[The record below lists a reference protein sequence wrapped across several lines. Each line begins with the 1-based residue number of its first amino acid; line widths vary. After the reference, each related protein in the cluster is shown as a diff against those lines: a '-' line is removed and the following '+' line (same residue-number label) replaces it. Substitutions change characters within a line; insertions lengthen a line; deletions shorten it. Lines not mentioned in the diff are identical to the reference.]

1 MAAITEFNDV
11 SDLIENGRMESWKQ
25 LENCIRIVIKVGTS
39 SLSYSNGRLNYQ
51 RLVKLA
57 EAMSGIQRSGRKTI
71 LVSSGAIAVGA
82 GRLGLDSRP
91 SSLADK
97 QALAA
102 IGQAELIRLYQRFFG
117 SRNQQVA
124 QVLLTKDVVT
134 NAERRINATNTL
146 NELLS
151 MDIIPVINEN
161 DTVATDEIE
170 FGDNDT
176 LSAYVATLANADL
189 LVLLSDIDGL
199 YSADPRKNPD
209 ARIIPEVT
217 EITSELE
224 KSATDTGSGFGT
236 GGMST
241 KIAASAICRDAGIKV
256 VITNGCNPEILWNII
271 EGKES
276 GTLFSWKK

>member
-1 MAAITEFNDV
+1 MAEITEIPNTIDI
-11 SDLIENGRMESWKQ
+11 IENSRMESWKQ
-25 LENCIRIVIKVGTS
+25 LKNCSRIVVKVGTS
-39 SLSYSNGRLNYQ
+39 TLSYPNGRLNYQ

-57 EAMSGIQRSGRKTI
+57 EAMAGIQKSGRKTI

-82 GRLGLDSRP
+82 GRLGLGSRP

-102 IGQAELIRLYQRFFG
+102 IGQVELIRLYQKFFG

-124 QVLLTKDVVT
+124 QVLLTKDIVT
-134 NAERRINATNTL
+134 NQERRINATNTL

-151 MDIIPVINEN
+151 MDIIPIINEN

-176 LSAYVATLANADL
+176 LSAYVATLVNADL

-199 YSADPRKNPD
+199 FSADPRKNPD

-217 EITSELE
+217 EITAELE

-241 KIAASAICRDAGIKV
+241 KIAASVICRDARIRV
-256 VITNGCNPEILWNII
+256 VITNGSNPEILWNILH
-271 EGKES
+271 GQES